1 MGTRAPLT
9 RAHPAAYSRANP
21 SAQAPIPMSAHPGT
35 PPHPHPLTARA
46 AAPVA
51 VDSHAHV
58 FLQRL
63 PLASARRYAPAFD
76 ATPAQYLGLLDAHG
90 ITHGV
95 LVQPSFLGNDNR
107 FLLDTLRAHPGRLR
121 GVVMT
126 ASAADEKELA
136 SLDAAGVVGVR
147 LNLVGQPLPDLGT
160 PGWQTFLARLKALD
174 WHLELHREAADLP
187 ALLDA
192 ALPAGCRIVVD
203 HFGRPHAAQA
213 DGDPGFAALLR
224 RAASGRVW
232 VKLSAAYRNARGVP
246 QADAQG
252 ARACARALL
261 EAFGPER
268 LVWGSDWPHTQHQDQ
283 ADYARSLGALADW
296 VPDAAQRRRI
306 LGETAAELFRIPP
319 AI

>member
-1 MGTRAPLT
+1 MT
-9 RAHPAAYSRANP
+9 
-21 SAQAPIPMSAHPGT
+21 AHPGT
-35 PPHPHPLTARA
+35 SPNPHPHVT
-46 AAPVA
+46 

-58 FLQRL
+58 FLRGM
-63 PLASARRYAPAFD
+63 PLVAERRYTPGFD
-76 ATPAQYLGLLDAHG
+76 ATPADYLGLLAAHG
-90 ITHGV
+90 LTHGV
-95 LVQPSFLGNDNR
+95 LVQPSFLGHDNR

-126 ASAADEKELA
+126 RPETGEAELA
-136 SLDAAGVVGVR
+136 ALDAAGVVGVR
-147 LNLVGQPLPDLGT
+147 LNLVGLPLPDLGT

-187 ALLDA
+187 ALIDA
-192 ALPAGCRIVVD
+192 ALPTGCRIVVD
-203 HFGRPHAAQA
+203 HFGRPGAALA

-261 EAFGPER
+261 DAFGPER

-283 ADYARSLGALADW
+283 TDYARSLGALTDW